1 MVSDQLESW
10 SGIPISRYIRGIH
23 HSSVFNYRI
32 SQKWGGGVGE
42 TTSENLVNSGS
53 HIFFNEEVSHRE
65 NLGGIGS
72 VKNMRN
78 MRVQ

>member
-1 MVSDQLESW
+1 M
-10 SGIPISRYIRGIH
+10 
-23 HSSVFNYRI
+23 
-32 SQKWGGGVGE
+32 GGGVGE